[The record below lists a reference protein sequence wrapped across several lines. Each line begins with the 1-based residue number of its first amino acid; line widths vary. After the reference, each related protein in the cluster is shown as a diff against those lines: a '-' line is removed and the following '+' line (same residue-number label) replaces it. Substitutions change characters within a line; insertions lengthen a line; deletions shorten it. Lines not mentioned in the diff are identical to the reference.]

1 MLASPSH
8 GGRRRG
14 GRQTVPHS
22 DLPEAGPRV
31 MITVAPSSGGS
42 GPPGTPKQWQCA
54 LQYGNRYRP
63 GPGPCT
69 PTGRKPP
76 QRQARIA
83 SHRSAILLPSPSHKP
98 VLSSA
103 QTGVPRPQARGPL
116 PPPLPIQAR
125 GLAPRV
131 CDPGGVHEPGVRV
144 AADGPGRPRRQREV
158 ALQAALHPPGLR
170 GEPPVPRASPPGLVC
185 PARGHGHPLIFPHRL
200 LASGCRDAG

>member
-1 MLASPSH
+1 
-8 GGRRRG
+8 
-14 GRQTVPHS
+14 
-22 DLPEAGPRV
+22 

-116 PPPLPIQAR
+116 PPPSPSRPGAWPHVFVIRGACTNQACVSQ
-125 GLAPRV
+125 LT
-131 CDPGGVHEPGVRV
+131 DP
-144 AADGPGRPRRQREV
+144 
-158 ALQAALHPPGLR
+158 AAL
-170 GEPPVPRASPPGLVC
+170 V
-185 PARGHGHPLIFPHRL
+185 
-200 LASGCRDAG
+200 ASGKWPCKLLFTPQG